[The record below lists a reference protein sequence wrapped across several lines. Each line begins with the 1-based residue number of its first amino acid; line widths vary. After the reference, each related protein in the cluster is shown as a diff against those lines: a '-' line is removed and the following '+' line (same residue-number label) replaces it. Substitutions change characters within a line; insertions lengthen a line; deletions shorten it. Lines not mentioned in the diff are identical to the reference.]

1 MGERRKRLC
10 LGGVSVMLAL
20 LVWQAVAGLL
30 IPRLYPTAAALL
42 PTPRAVVVEGV
53 DLFTAGSLLAH
64 AWASFQ
70 RVLGGVGLVLVTA
83 IPLGI
88 GLGWSPGLRRVMD
101 PLVELIRPISPLA
114 WIPLTLLW
122 FGVSNAQ
129 NVSIVFIT
137 AFFPLLINTAV
148 GVRNAERTLLSA
160 ALTLGADRR
169 QLLRFVVLPHASPYI
184 FAGVRIAF
192 GLGWVAIVAAE
203 LVGATSGLGF
213 LIEDS
218 RGIFRSDRIVMSMIV
233 IGLLGAL
240 IDRGLRAVQGRI
252 MPWHQG

>member
-1 MGERRKRLC
+1 MGERGKRLG
-10 LGGVSVMLAL
+10 LGILSVGLAL
-20 LVWQAVAGLL
+20 LLWEAAAGLL

-42 PTPRAVVVEGV
+42 PTPVAVVVEGI
-53 DLFTAGSLLAH
+53 DLFATGSLLGH

-70 RVLGGVGLVLVTA
+70 RVLGGVALVLVTA

-88 GLGWSPGLRRVMD
+88 GLARSRGLRRVVE

-122 FGVSNAQ
+122 FGVSNTQ
-129 NVSIVFIT
+129 NVSIVYIT
-137 AFFPLLINTAV
+137 AFFPLLINTTV
-148 GVRNAERTLLSA
+148 GVRNAERPLQTA
-160 ALTLGADRR
+160 ALPRGASRR
-169 QLLRFVVLPHASPYI
+169 QLLRFVVLPNAYPYI
-184 FAGVRIAF
+184 FAGVRISF

-218 RGIFRSDRIVMSMIV
+218 RGIFRSDRIVMSMII

-240 IDRGLRAVQGRI
+240 IDRGLRALQRRM
-252 MPWHQG
+252 MPWHQE